1 MNVILSSPIL
11 ICFHFI
17 NPQPP
22 TVLLE
27 NSSPLVTVNHIE
39 CPKTSFTLERIPI
52 FILAGGMAALSRV
65 LYWNTMDY
73 LQSAD
78 LFSQRRRER
87 ELSAR

>member
-52 FILAGGMAALSRV
+52 FILAGALAALSR
-65 LYWNTMDY
+65 NTMDY